1 MAYPTPEIEVKKEFF
16 NLLNQIITLNDN
28 PNFEYKPFIN
38 SLYQFFNVNPFFDI
52 DAQNREGQT
61 ALSLFCQY
69 PLKAPR
75 IGYNTI
81 NTLLELGANVNSVDY
96 NGYTPIMHAVESY
109 EHKCQEK
116 RSQEDLLHYTFHH
129 RQNIMNLLDYE
140 PNLSFSRC
148 QKNALTLIQNEN
160 IKVFLNDFERIR
172 IQRFDE
178 TTYYTKINQMEFL
191 ENQWRNLCRAVET
204 GKINQIKKIVEI
216 IPEIIHMRSCIHNS
230 FLHIATYHKNKD
242 AVQYFLDKG
251 VDPNARNS
259 RGETPLYIACQKD
272 APEIAKIF
280 SNQFGD
286 ITPFGETP
294 VQSFL
299 LSLKFK
305 PRMDIE
311 RWWPLIENNLDVS
324 EHLHVQSRII
334 EILWAHPERFSKIVH
349 DLGQNW
355 SYDDILK
362 RAFEYDDILN
372 DGPQK
377 NINVLLKSGYK
388 ITCNKNAKKENV
400 DALNNILTPKAQK
413 SNLLDALG
421 GQSEERKQRKM

>member
-1 MAYPTPEIEVKKEFF
+1 MDYPTPEIDVKNEFF
-16 NLLNQIITLNDN
+16 GLLNQILKKNDKLH
-28 PNFEYKPFIN
+28 FDYKTFMKQ
-38 SLYQFFNVNPFFDI
+38 LHQFFNINPFFDI

-75 IGYNTI
+75 IGCNTI
-81 NTLLELGANVNSVDY
+81 NTLLKLGANVNSVDY

-191 ENQWRNLCRAVET
+191 ENQWHNLCRSIEI
-204 GKINQIKKIVEI
+204 GDINQIKKIVEI

-286 ITPFGETP
+286 VTPFG
-294 VQSFL
+294 
-299 LSLKFK
+299 
-305 PRMDIE
+305 
-311 RWWPLIENNLDVS
+311 
-324 EHLHVQSRII
+324 
-334 EILWAHPERFSKIVH
+334 
-349 DLGQNW
+349 
-355 SYDDILK
+355 
-362 RAFEYDDILN
+362 
-372 DGPQK
+372 
-377 NINVLLKSGYK
+377 
-388 ITCNKNAKKENV
+388 
-400 DALNNILTPKAQK
+400 
-413 SNLLDALG
+413 G
-421 GQSEERKQRKM
+421 G